1 MSHQI
6 SGFDPH
12 PLSDLS
18 DVLSV
23 LPAGEHVGE
32 GERLQAG
39 VDQIRLLRLLLV
51 LLCEEISNSQVCF
64 RYFYNKNPSCCLMA
78 NK

>member
-1 MSHQI
+1 MCFSTVYSQEVVT
-6 SGFDPH
+6 STH

-32 GERLQAG
+32 GEGLQTS
-39 VDQIRLLRLLLV
+39 VD
-51 LLCEEISNSQVCF
+51 QVCF
-64 RYFYNKNPSCCLMA
+64 GGLLLILFCGNKTGTHHQF
-78 NK
+78 

>member
-1 MSHQI
+1 M
-6 SGFDPH
+6 GCTH

-32 GERLQAG
+32 GERLQTG
-39 VDQIRLLRLLLV
+39 VDQICFGRLLLI
-51 LLCEEISNSQVCF
+51 LFCGSKQW
-64 RYFYNKNPSCCLMA
+64 FYQGEFMFIIFNLTDLF
-78 NK
+78 